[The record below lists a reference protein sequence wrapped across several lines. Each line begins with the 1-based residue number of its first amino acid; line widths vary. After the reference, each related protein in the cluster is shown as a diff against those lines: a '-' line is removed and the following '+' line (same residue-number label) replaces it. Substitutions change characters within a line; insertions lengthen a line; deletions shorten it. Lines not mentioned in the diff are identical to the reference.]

1 MIVKNIAEGKQ
12 FVPFINL
19 TVANERLVDFFRRSQ
34 QWLVEKIIGT
44 DLEALLEA
52 AVPAN
57 TTDSHAD
64 LRVHCRRVI
73 TEKALLDA
81 VPEMDV
87 QLTEAGFA
95 VQQNDNFVPA
105 SSQRVDRL
113 IGQLQ
118 TNLKTDTDALVKY
131 LMAKSTGTEAYTSW
145 RGTEQF
151 TRLTQAF
158 MPFTEYYWMLE
169 PEHEPASYDQ
179 FYASLPRM
187 ARGMRVVGDYY
198 VSIAEIDR
206 LLEMYRDNDLLEIH
220 KRAIRELRVVAMAS
234 GSGNMERAR
243 AAAARA
249 RDVML
254 TQPDSFP
261 QFKASSAYTTSG
273 INLDAGRTV
282 NFT

>member
-19 TVANERLVDFFRRSQ
+19 TVANERLADFFSRAQ
-34 QWLVEKIIGT
+34 LWLVDKVIGT
-44 DLEALLEA
+44 GIETALEA
-52 AVPAN
+52 AIPQN
-57 TTDSHAD
+57 STDSHAD
-64 LRVHCRRVI
+64 LRMHCRRVI

-158 MPFTEYYWMLE
+158 MPVTEFYWMLS
-169 PEHEPASYDQ
+169 PEHEPVSYDQ

-187 ARGMRVVGDYY
+187 ARGMRTVADYY

-206 LLEMYRDNDLLEIH
+206 LLEMYRDDDLLEIH
-220 KRAIRELRVVAMAS
+220 KRAIRELRVVAMMADF
-234 GSGNMERAR
+234 NQERAR
-243 AAAARA
+243 AAASRA

-261 QFKASSAYTTSG
+261 QFKASDAFTMGG

-282 NFT
+282 NFV